1 MTECNPITNPITNWI
16 ANTREQNWS
25 LELVRV
31 DTGGIKATKAATL
44 WSSTY
49 AGAERKADAV
59 YYALDAIEAVLG
71 IHQPYHDEMGTEVC
85 ISDNHS
91 WPCDTVMLVEKSL
104 KEVTDEG

>member
-1 MTECNPITNPITNWI
+1 MITDPIANWI
-16 ANTREQNWS
+16 AYIREDDWS

-31 DTGGIKATKAATL
+31 GAHSIVATKVATL
-44 WSSTY
+44 WSETY
-49 AGAERKADAV
+49 GKAERMADAV

-71 IHQPYHDEMGTEVC
+71 IHLPYHDETGAEVC

-91 WPCDTVMLVEKSL
+91 WPCDTVMLIEKAL